1 MATAARRRLQLFPL
15 SLFLLLPLLLIR
27 PAPAAAQNALT
38 IVSSGPHGEAASL
51 AEANEIRVVFSEPM
65 VALGKIPP
73 VVRAPF
79 FKIVPAVRGT
89 FRWSG
94 TTILIFTPDHVDRLP
109 YATRYTVTIETTA
122 KAISGRQLA
131 KAYDFSFTTPTTRLR
146 QTHWYRKALRYDS
159 PMIIALKFNQPVK
172 PADIAAHLRLTFKSH
187 DWDRPSLTP
196 KAEARLKASD
206 AQGYAQF
213 EEKVAA
219 AARAAAA
226 QDTLTFTLAETWN
239 KDKFPLAPDLVVFEV
254 TARVPTQSWIELAID
269 DKVPSPQGQATPDK
283 VQSFTIQAEATF
295 FVDNIYYSD
304 AVDPDRHNP
313 IMFRGEVSPRDLRE
327 VIAVADI
334 TDPAH
339 ETAVKSKPG
348 PLRRNSELDLT
359 RWITL
364 EDAGFD
370 SQPPARTYAI
380 RVGPTLRA
388 HDGQSLG
395 YPWIGIVENWHKSAF
410 SSFGDGHGVWESTGG
425 AQLPFHAR
433 NFLNI
438 TQWLA
443 PLKPGELMPTLLM
456 LQDNGFRTTPPG
468 DGTARKLA
476 PKADVI
482 QSYGLNIAPAL
493 NAGGHGLAWAAVQN
507 GDPIAKASVWDSNVH
522 ATVVQSTNL
531 GITVKDSP
539 QNTLVF
545 VTRLDTGDPVSGA
558 RVSIVNTSNATFW
571 SGTTDQSGLVLAPN
585 TPLRDPRRPDKFAF
599 IVTAEKDGDV
609 AYVGND
615 WNEGIRSWDFG
626 LPYSLSEAN
635 PILRGTVFSDRGV
648 YRLGE
653 EVHLKAILRQDT
665 PSGIRLLDPKAPIDI
680 IVRDSRA
687 KIVDKRTV
695 RTNDWSAAEWTMTV
709 PEEGALGSYIV
720 TARMRPPASPADTT
734 RKAAPGTPPGTPTVQ
749 PAVATIRR
757 AGAARDDN
765 DDDEQTSA
773 ADGDADI
780 DYTPDG
786 YLRRISGDFLVAAYR
801 RPEFRVDV
809 TLTGDTAIAGARLKG
824 VVTGRYLFGAAMAR
838 RDLNWNFTRAP
849 MSSVPSAITERY
861 ANDNFVFIGCC
872 YPTERVEQL
881 ETDAV
886 TLDAKGQ
893 KTLDLGTK
901 VDAGLPYS
909 YTLEGEVE
917 DVSRQRIANRTSFVV
932 HPAPWYIGVKS
943 IPYFAEQA
951 KGITTEIVAV
961 TPDGKPAAGVAVHV
975 SLTQTQWHSVRR
987 AEGNGFYSWETTPE
1001 EIDAGT
1007 FDVTTADT
1015 PVPLA
1020 LPLKNGGYFTLMA
1033 AAQDDAGHRTTTK
1046 LTFYALG
1053 AGYTAWM
1060 RYDHNRIDL
1069 VPERQTYKP
1078 GDEARLMIK
1087 SPWEH
1092 ATALVTM
1099 EREGIRSQRQFT
1111 LTSTQQS
1118 ITVPVSE
1125 ADIPNVY
1132 VSVLL
1137 IKGRTKVDAGPA
1149 KTEGAKTEAAKTAT
1163 NEDTSDPGK
1172 PAFRL
1177 GYAELRVA
1185 DDSKR
1190 LNVTVKAN
1198 KDEYRPATA
1207 ATVDVAVKDRQ
1218 GRAAQSE
1225 VTLWAV
1231 DYGVLSLT
1239 GFHAPSV
1246 VDSVYLH
1253 KALQVATTDNRQR
1266 IISRRVLTPK
1276 GADEG
1281 GGGGEDAGTGTLR
1294 KDFRVLAFWLGS
1306 VITDKDG
1313 RATTTVKLPESL
1325 TTYRIMAVS
1334 GDKLSRFGAGDSEIR
1349 INKPVLL
1356 RAAFPRFL
1364 AVGDRALFGSVI
1376 NSQLKEP
1383 GTATV
1388 TIRSLDPH
1396 LLEIEGSQQSVE
1408 VTANGTAE
1416 VRFNAMGRGVG
1427 RARVQMTVKLNGES
1441 DAFEDVVPVEILVSP
1456 ETVAAYGEAKGT
1468 PATEALTVPTGVVP
1482 TFGGLHVE
1490 LSSTAMVG
1498 LGEGARYLVE
1508 YPYGCA
1514 EQRGSRALALLL
1526 AADLGD
1532 AFSLPGIDPKELRP
1546 TVQKTLKDL
1555 ERYQCPNGG
1564 FSYWPGECWS
1574 ESPYLTSYLLHV
1586 FQVAKSLKYDVNGE
1600 MMDRAYKYLEESL
1613 AGATPPNE
1621 GWWPSY
1627 TAWQAFAVKTLVEGG
1642 HNEDSHINRLYGYID
1657 RMPVFGV
1664 AHLLD
1669 AIVAKGEKG
1678 ARVEELKRRIMNSIL
1693 PEGGSAHV
1701 EELADP
1707 YLAWYWSSNTRST
1720 SIVLGSMVR
1729 DFGSEAPI
1737 RQTVR
1742 WLMNAREKGR
1752 WGNTQENAWA
1762 MESLVAYYRK
1772 FEAEVPD
1779 FTGVVSFGGD
1789 ELARDAFKGRS
1800 AEARISNI
1808 PMKDLVAKAAPGTTR
1823 DLTFARDG
1831 NAGTLFYATRLQYAA
1846 DTLMHDPLDSGISI
1860 QRRYARLASAE
1871 ATPDAPATSFK
1882 AGDLIR
1888 VTLSFT
1894 LTKERRFVAVSDP
1907 LPAGVE
1913 PVESWFATTAADVKQ
1928 RQQEEETGTRTWRDW
1943 WDRGGFDH
1951 IERHDDRVLLFAT
1964 RLAEGKHVFSYIV
1977 RATTAGT
1984 FRTAPAHAEEMYEP
1998 EVFGR
2003 TPTAMIE
2010 IKP

>member
-1 MATAARRRLQLFPL
+1 
-15 SLFLLLPLLLIR
+15 
-27 PAPAAAQNALT
+27 
-38 IVSSGPHGEAASL
+38 
-51 AEANEIRVVFSEPM
+51 M
-65 VALGKIPP
+65 VALGRIPP

-109 YATRYTVTIETTA
+109 YATKYTVTIDTTA

-131 KAYDFSFTTPTTRLR
+131 KPYEFTFTTPTVHLK

-159 PMIIALKFNQPVK
+159 PLIIALRFNQPVQ
-172 PADIAAHLRLTFKSH
+172 PADIAAHLSLTFKTH
-187 DWDRPSLTP
+187 EWQQPKLTEN
-196 KAEARLKASD
+196 AEARLKAID
-206 AQGYAQF
+206 PQGLTQF
-213 EEKVAA
+213 HDKVAEA
-219 AARAAAA
+219 SRAATAH
-226 QDTLTFTLAETWN
+226 DPLTFTLAATWN
-239 KDKFPLAPDLVVFEV
+239 KKDYPPAPELVVFEV
-254 TARVPTQSWIELAID
+254 TARVPTESWVDVAID
-269 DKVPSPQGQATPDK
+269 RTVPSPQGKETPGK
-283 VQSFTIQAEATF
+283 VQSFTIQAERTF
-295 FVDNIYYSD
+295 FIDGFHKTEG
-304 AVDPDRHNP
+304 ADPEAHNP
-313 IMFRGEVSPRDLRE
+313 IAFRSNVAPRDVRA
-327 VIAVADI
+327 VIAATDI

-339 ETAVKSKPG
+339 ETPVTPKAG
-348 PLRRNSELDLT
+348 PLRRNSDLDRT
-359 RWITL
+359 RWLTL
-364 EDAGFD
+364 EDVGFEA
-370 SQPPARTYAI
+370 QPPARTYAVRI
-380 RVGPTLRA
+380 GSTLRA
-388 HDGQSLG
+388 KDGQSLG
-395 YPWIGIVENWHKSAF
+395 YTWLGIVENWHKGAF
-410 SSFGDGHGVWESTGG
+410 ISFGDGHGVWESTGG
-425 AQLPFHAR
+425 TQLPFHAR
-433 NFLNI
+433 NFLSV
-438 TQWLA
+438 TQWIA
-443 PLKPGELMPTLLM
+443 PLAAGDLMPTLM
-456 LQDNGFRTTPPG
+456 LEQEPSHYFLLPPPG

-476 PKADVI
+476 PRADQI
-482 QSYGLNIAPAL
+482 QSYGLNIASAL
-493 NAGGHGLAWAAVQN
+493 SSTGHGLVWAA
-507 GDPIAKASVWDSNVH
+507 AKPGEATPKSAWVGALPR
-522 ATVVQSTNL
+522 ATVVQATNL

-545 VTRLDTGDPVSGA
+545 VTRLDNGDPVDGA
-558 RVSIVNTSNATFW
+558 RVSIVDTSNKTFW
-571 SGTTDQSGLVLAPN
+571 NGVTDRSGLVHAPN
-585 TPLRDPRRPDKFAF
+585 TPLRDPKRSEQFAF

-609 AYVGND
+609 AYVGSN

-626 LPYSLSEAN
+626 LRYSLHEAE

-665 PSGIRLLDPKAPIDI
+665 PNGIRLLAAKTPIDI
-680 IVRDSRA
+680 VVRDSQS

-695 RTNDWSAAEWTMTV
+695 RVNDWSTTEWTMTV
-709 PEEGALGSYIV
+709 PPEGALGSYSVMARIRRQPAPAPTT
-720 TARMRPPASPADTT
+720 TAGTSTT
-734 RKAAPGTPPGTPTVQ
+734 AGTNATPTANTNGSVSTS
-749 PAVATIRR
+749 ASAS
-757 AGAARDDN
+757 A
-765 DDDEQTSA
+765 DDDDDK
-773 ADGDADI
+773 ADGAPDDEG
-780 DYTPDG
+780 YTPDG
-786 YLRRISGDFLVAAYR
+786 YLRRVFGNFLVAAYR

-809 TLTGDTAIAGARLKG
+809 TLTGDSTPIAGAPLKG
-824 VVTGRYLFGAAMAR
+824 VVTARYLFGAPMASR
-838 RDLNWNFTRAP
+838 
-849 MSSVPSAITERY
+849 SATWSFSRSPLYSPPAAIGERY
-861 ANDNFVFIGCC
+861 PNGSFVFIGCC
-872 YPTERVEQL
+872 YPNEHVEQL
-881 ETDAV
+881 ERQEV
-886 TLDAKGQ
+886 TLDSKGQ
-893 KTLDLGTK
+893 TALDLGTSLNS
-901 VDAGLPYS
+901 VMPFL

-917 DVSRQRIANRTSFVV
+917 DVSRQRIANRTSFTV
-932 HPAPWYIGVKS
+932 HPAPWYIGVKA
-943 IPYFAEQA
+943 IPYFAEQQNGL
-951 KGITTEIVAV
+951 KTEIVAV
-961 TPDGKPAAGVAVHV
+961 TPDGKPTAGVTVSL

-987 AEGNGFYSWETTPE
+987 AEGNGFYTWETKSE
-1001 EIDAGT
+1001 ETDAGKA
-1007 FDVTTADT
+1007 DVTTADT

-1020 LPLKNGGYFTLMA
+1020 MPLKNGGYYTLTA
-1033 AAQDDAGHRTTTK
+1033 TAKDDAGHQTSTRVS
-1046 LTFYALG
+1046 FYAIG
-1053 AGYTAWM
+1053 PGYTAWM

-1078 GDEARLMIK
+1078 GDEARIMIK

-1099 EREGIRSQRQFT
+1099 EREGVRSQREFT
-1111 LTSTQQS
+1111 LTSTQQA

-1137 IKGRTKVDAGPA
+1137 VKGRTK
-1149 KTEGAKTEAAKTAT
+1149 TEDGS
-1163 NEDTSDPGK
+1163 DDGSDPGK

-1177 GYAELRVA
+1177 GYAELHVA
-1185 DDSKR
+1185 DDSKH
-1190 LNVTVKAN
+1190 LDVTVKAN

-1207 ATVDVAVKDRQ
+1207 ATVDIAVKDRQ
-1218 GRAAQSE
+1218 GRAAPSE

-1239 GFHAPSV
+1239 GFKAPSV
-1246 VDSVYLH
+1246 VDSVYLE

-1276 GADEG
+1276 GTDEG
-1281 GGGGEDAGTGTLR
+1281 GGGGEDSGTGTLR

-1313 RATTTVKLPESL
+1313 RATSTVKLPESL

-1349 INKPVLL
+1349 VNKPVLL

-1364 AVGDRALFGSVI
+1364 AVGDKAFFGSVV
-1376 NSQLKEP
+1376 NSQLKQS

-1388 TIRSLDPH
+1388 TIRSLDPN
-1396 LLEIEGSQQSVE
+1396 LLEFQGSQQSVE
-1408 VTANGTAE
+1408 IGANGTAE
-1416 VRFNAMGRGVG
+1416 VRFSAMGRGVG
-1427 RARVQMTVKLNGES
+1427 RARVQMTVALKGER
-1441 DAFEDVVPVEILVSP
+1441 DAFEDTIPVEILVSP
-1456 ETVAAYGEAKGT
+1456 ETVAAYGEAKDGA
-1468 PATEALTVPTGVVP
+1468 PAKEALTVPAGVVP

-1526 AADLGD
+1526 AADLGE
-1532 AFSLPGIDPKELRP
+1532 AFKLPGIDPNELRP
-1546 TVQKTLKDL
+1546 TVQKTLKEL

-1564 FSYWPGECWS
+1564 FAYWPGECWS

-1586 FQVAKSLKYDVNGE
+1586 FQVAQSLKYDVNKE
-1600 MMDRAYKYLEESL
+1600 MVDRAYGYLERSL
-1613 AGATPPNE
+1613 AQAPKPNE

-1627 TAWQAFAVKTLVEGG
+1627 TAWQAFAVKVLVDGG
-1642 HNEDSHINRLYGYID
+1642 RNEDSHINRLYGYVD
-1657 RMPVFGV
+1657 RMPIFGI

-1669 AIVAKGEKG
+1669 ALVVKGEKG
-1678 ARVEELKRRIMNSIL
+1678 ARVEDLRRRITNSML

-1701 EELADP
+1701 EEFKDP
-1707 YLAWYWSSNTRST
+1707 YLLWFWSSNVRST
-1720 SIVLGSMVR
+1720 SIVLGSLVR
-1729 DFGSEAPI
+1729 DFDSDVLV

-1762 MESLVAYYRK
+1762 MESLVTYYRK
-1772 FEAEVPD
+1772 YEREIPD
-1779 FTGVVSFGGD
+1779 FTGVVSFGSD
-1789 ELARDAFKGRS
+1789 ELARDTFKGRS
-1800 AEARISNI
+1800 ATASVREI
-1808 PMKDLVAKAAPGTTR
+1808 PMKDLAAKAAPGTTR
-1823 DLTFARDG
+1823 DLTFARNG
-1831 NAGTLFYATRLQYAA
+1831 SAGTLFYATRLQYAT
-1846 DTLMHDPLDSGISI
+1846 DTLKHDSMDVGFSI
-1860 QRRYARLASAE
+1860 TRSYARLASAE

-1888 VTLSFT
+1888 VTLSFD

-1928 RQQEEETGTRTWRDW
+1928 RQRSEEAGGNETWLNW
-1943 WDRGGFDH
+1943 WERGGFDH

-1964 RLAEGKHVFSYIV
+1964 RLSEGHHDFSYIV

-1984 FRTAPAHAEEMYEP
+1984 FRTAPAHVEEMYEP

-2010 IKP
+2010 VKP